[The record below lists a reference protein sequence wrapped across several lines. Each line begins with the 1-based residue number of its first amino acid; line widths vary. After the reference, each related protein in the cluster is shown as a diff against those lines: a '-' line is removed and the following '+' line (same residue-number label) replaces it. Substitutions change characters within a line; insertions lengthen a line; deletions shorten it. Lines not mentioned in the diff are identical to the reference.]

1 MAIQHRPGQP
11 KAWRVYWN
19 NPYTGKRQS
28 VSFESKQEAEKH
40 DSLIK
45 HQLKFEKERFQPQ
58 EQQEPQKEKN
68 DNSLEGLFYIFLKEK
83 QFNRKGL
90 EWQLDGM
97 KKALILI
104 GRKSVT
110 AITKAD
116 MAHVLQSETE
126 SGVKPV
132 TVRKHMSVL
141 YSLLRWCVKR
151 GHLDHLPPL
160 PELPPKVYEKFI
172 PPTPEEVQRILKSAA
187 PHVQRVVII
196 GAKLGL
202 RIGPCE
208 LFKLRWED
216 IDLPRA
222 LVRVRAARKNPK
234 EPYREVPI
242 MESLVRLFAVWQ
254 EEDAKKG
261 IPHVIHFNGKPV
273 LSVNRAWNKALER
286 AGITRRI
293 RPYDLRHA
301 FATDAIGAGADIGT
315 VSRLMGHASVQMV
328 LQHYQHVATRQKRE
342 AIAALPEVPFEH
354 LSCACGYV
362 PNRKQGILQ

>member
-28 VSFESKQEAEKH
+28 VSFGSRQEAEKH
-40 DSLIK
+40 DSLVK
-45 HQLKFEKERFQPQ
+45 HQLKYEKERFLPQ

-68 DNSLEGLFYIFLKEK
+68 DNSLEGLFYTFLKEK
-83 QFNRKGL
+83 QFCRKGL

-97 KKALILI
+97 KKALVLI
-104 GRKSVT
+104 GRKAVT

-116 MAHVLQSETE
+116 LASVLQAETE
-126 SGVKPV
+126 SGVKPI
-132 TVRKHMSVL
+132 TVRKRMSVL

-151 GHLDHLPPL
+151 GHLEHLPLL
-160 PELPPKVYEKFI
+160 PELPAKIYEKFI
-172 PPTPEEVQRILKSAA
+172 PPTPEEVQRILEAA
-187 PHVQRVVII
+187 SPHIQRVVVI
-196 GAKLGL
+196 GSKLGL

-216 IDLPRA
+216 VDLARA
-222 LVRVRAARKNPK
+222 IVRVRAARKNPK

-242 MESLVRLFAVWQ
+242 MDSLVRLFEVWR
-254 EEDAKKG
+254 EEDARSG
-261 IPHVIHFNGKPV
+261 TAYVIHFHGQPV
-273 LSVNRAWNKALER
+273 QNIAKGWAATLRR

-328 LQHYQHVATRQKRE
+328 LQHYQHVATKQKRE
-342 AIAALPEVPFEH
+342 AIEALPKVPFEH

-362 PNRKQGILQ
+362 PDRKQGILQ